1 MNSLSFSAS
10 VDERASGAGDL
21 LRRVHWLLWQCI
33 RVPAFLLLSILEPLV
48 SFVLSALALL
58 PAIRL
63 RARFTRATVS
73 SPCNAGSGLAESRS
87 SAASVPRERLEG

>member
-10 VDERASGAGDL
+10 VDERASGAGV
-21 LRRVHWLLWQCI
+21 RRVHWLLWQCI